1 MARVGGTIYVKI
13 NGVQYDA
20 KGSFT
25 YNFGIPKREP
35 VIGPDGV
42 HGYKE
47 MPQVAFVEGIIT
59 DNATIDVYALQTA
72 TDAEVTIEL
81 ANGKNIALHEGY
93 YAHDGG
99 ITTEEGEIPIRYE
112 SRLRADEV

>member
-13 NGVQYDA
+13 DGVQRSA

-35 VIGPDGV
+35 VIGSDLILA
-42 HGYKE
+42 GYME
-47 MPQVAFVEGIIT
+47 SGQVAYIEGIIT
-59 DNATIDVYALQTA
+59 DQSDLDVNALQRLE
-72 TDAEVTIEL
+72 DAVVTINL
-81 ANGKNIALHEGY
+81 ANGKNVALRDAY

-99 ITTEEGEIPIRYE
+99 ITTEAGEIPVRFEGPSAEEI
-112 SRLRADEV
+112 